1 MEEIIHRLPSF
12 SNLGLVGESVGGRDG
27 DGEDDGSDCCAV
39 GTIVG
44 TDVWT
49 IVGTDVGTIV
59 GTDVGTIVGT
69 DVGTIVGAME
79 GMSDGGVE
87 W

>member
-59 GTDVGTIVGT
+59 GTDVGTIVG
-69 DVGTIVGAME
+69 AME

>member
-59 GTDVGTIVGT
+59 GTDVGTIVG
-69 DVGTIVGAME
+69 AKE

>member
-44 TDVWT
+44 TDV
-49 IVGTDVGTIV
+49 GTIV